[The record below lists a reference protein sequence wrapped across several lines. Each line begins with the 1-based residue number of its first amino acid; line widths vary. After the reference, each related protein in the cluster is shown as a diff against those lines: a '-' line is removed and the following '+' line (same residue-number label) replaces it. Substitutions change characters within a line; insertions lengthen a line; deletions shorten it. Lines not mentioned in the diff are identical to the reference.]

1 MAGRSR
7 WHVIPRTTSLC
18 WLNLAAGVLLLVAS
32 VVTLT
37 TSAAR
42 VPVLE
47 VIVAVVAVALIVL
60 AGVGL
65 ARPDLRGR

>member
-1 MAGRSR
+1 MAGQTR
-7 WHVIPRTTSLC
+7 WHVIPRTAPLC
-18 WLNLAAGVLLLVAS
+18 WLSLAAGVLLLVS
-32 VVTLT
+32 SIITLT
-37 TSAAR
+37 TTAAR

-47 VIVAVVAVALIVL
+47 VIVAVVAVALIAL

>member
-1 MAGRSR
+1 MAEQNR
-7 WHVIPRTTSLC
+7 WHVIPRTAPLC
-18 WLNLAAGVLLLVAS
+18 WISLAAGVLLLVS
-32 VVTLT
+32 SIITLT
-37 TSAAR
+37 TAAAR

-47 VIVAVVAVALIVL
+47 VIVAVAAVALIVL